1 MSKFR
6 FKLQKVL
13 ELRERLEKES
23 ATQLAAAR
31 QDAELAQQ
39 ALRHLQDARQQGAEE
54 AGKAAEAPIP
64 AGELQQ
70 IALMIAQLEQHL
82 DAAEQAAREADARVL
97 DLVSEFEK
105 CVTNRQVIDKLKE
118 RQIANWREDEQRS
131 DQRIMDAVA
140 LARYTRKR
148 REGGTP

>member
-31 QDAELAQQ
+31 HDADLAQQ
-39 ALRHLQDARQQGAEE
+39 ALRHLQEAKQQGAEE
-54 AGKAAEAPIP
+54 AGKAAEARVP

-70 IALMIAQLEQHL
+70 IALMIEQLEQHL
-82 DAAEQAAREADARVL
+82 EAAEQAAREADARVH
-97 DLVSEFEK
+97 DMVAEFEK

-118 RQIANWREDEQRS
+118 RQIANWREGEQRS
-131 DQRIMDAVA
+131 DQRTMDAVA
-140 LARYTRKR
+140 IARYTRKR
-148 REGGTP
+148 REGGNP